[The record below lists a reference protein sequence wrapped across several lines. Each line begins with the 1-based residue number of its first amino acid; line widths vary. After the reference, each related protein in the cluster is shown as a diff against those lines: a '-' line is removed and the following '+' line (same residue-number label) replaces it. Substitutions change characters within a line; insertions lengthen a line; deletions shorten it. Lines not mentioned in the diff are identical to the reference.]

1 MSARFQQ
8 PQAVF
13 QRFDER
19 DALHPK
25 TRLVG
30 GFGFVRESGRRGSN
44 PRPSAW
50 EADALPTELRPR
62 PKKGTAPS
70 LQQGIAEKRLQADD
84 LTVRTLLDWHPED
97 GQTMAEYSIILAV
110 ITPAIVLTISL
121 LSDRIAGLF
130 SGLPALIP

>member
-1 MSARFQQ
+1 MPFPEGSR
-8 PQAVF
+8 
-13 QRFDER
+13 
-19 DALHPK
+19 
-25 TRLVG
+25 
-30 GFGFVRESGRRGSN
+30 SGRRGSN

-62 PKKGTAPS
+62 PKEGTAPS
-70 LQQGIAEKRLQADD
+70 LQQGIAKKRLQADD
-84 LTVRTLLDWHPED
+84 LTVRTLLDLHRVD

-130 SGLPALIP
+130 TALPSLIP